1 MPDAVALRD
10 PLAVADDAEPGRLVE
25 AKARLVGGDDR
36 GLDRPDAVCRCVGEQ
51 SQEEGSPDASSSHP
65 RIDVHRVLDD
75 AAVARAG

>member
-1 MPDAVALRD
+1 MPDVAALRD
-10 PLAVADDAEPGRLVE
+10 PLAAADDAEAGRLVE

-36 GLDRPDAVCRCVGEQ
+36 GLDRPDPVCRRVGEQ
-51 SQEEGSPDASSSHP
+51 PLEEGCADASSPHP